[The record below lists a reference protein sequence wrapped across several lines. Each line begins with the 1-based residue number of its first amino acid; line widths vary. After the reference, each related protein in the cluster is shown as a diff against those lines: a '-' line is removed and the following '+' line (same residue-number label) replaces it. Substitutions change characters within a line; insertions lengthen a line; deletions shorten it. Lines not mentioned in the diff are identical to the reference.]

1 MGKKGQLW
9 TMLMICAELAG
20 TGGSVVTMRSPHDV
34 DETIN
39 CLEAVLRAEG
49 VRLRGAA
56 NGERVKVALRAVQ
69 ALIRQPRAR

>member
-9 TMLMICAELAG
+9 TVLMICAELAG
-20 TGGSVVTMRSPHDV
+20 AGGSVVTTHSPQDV

-39 CLEAVLRAEG
+39 CLKAVLRAEG

-56 NGERVKVALRAVQ
+56 NGQRVKVALRPVQ